1 MSDPVVGVDMAKAE
15 FVVACRPE
23 GTRWTATNDPEG
35 VAATVA
41 RLRTVAPALIVAEAM
56 GATSRRESRPSRPRG
71 CRWSSRIR
79 GRSVTVLALGLYE
92 EAPHD
97 SQRDDA
103 DQHDLAEDES
113 IRVRLTFKT
122 VATVTTGACHG
133 NSGIR
138 AVSSVVSAWPGRA
151 VEHRGRADHFG
162 ATGT

>member
-56 GATSRRESRPSRPRG
+56 GGYERARVAALAAAGQPLVVANPRQ
-71 CRWSSRIR
+71 
-79 GRSVTVLALGLYE
+79 GRDCARALGLYE

-138 AVSSVVSAWPGRA
+138 AVSSVVSA
-151 VEHRGRADHFG
+151 
-162 ATGT
+162 